1 MVNAWQI
8 NLFEVDVKKVM
19 KTIPATTDSVLSPGK
34 NYKDYT
40 FKELKQLMVD

>member
-1 MVNAWQI
+1 MPK
-8 NLFEVDVKKVM
+8 EVDVKKVM

-40 FKELKQLMVD
+40 FEELKQLMVD